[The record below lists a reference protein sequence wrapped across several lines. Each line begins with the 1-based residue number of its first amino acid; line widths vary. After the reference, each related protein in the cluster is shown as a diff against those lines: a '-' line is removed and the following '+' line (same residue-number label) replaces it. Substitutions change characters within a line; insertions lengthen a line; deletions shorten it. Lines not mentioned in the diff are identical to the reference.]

1 MCILMVMLAC
11 TRNTPH
17 TNIDV
22 STRNTLSIL
31 EKLIQ
36 EMSLYYGTCSRI
48 KTTPLCFGYVI
59 HVRTIILIY
68 LLSCPPTLIAQG
80 IASYALLLA
89 MTVLTFAILTVDE
102 LAADCENPFGV
113 SLLKK
118 EAFKKLLKRERSPCR
133 GHLSHILV
141 FSL

>member
-1 MCILMVMLAC
+1 
-11 TRNTPH
+11 
-17 TNIDV
+17 
-22 STRNTLSIL
+22 
-31 EKLIQ
+31 
-36 EMSLYYGTCSRI
+36 MSLYYGTCSRI

-118 EAFKKLLKRERSPCR
+118 EA
-133 GHLSHILV
+133 
-141 FSL
+141 

>member
-1 MCILMVMLAC
+1 M
-11 TRNTPH
+11 H
-17 TNIDV
+17 TNIDA
-22 STRNTLSIL
+22 SIRHTLSIL
-31 EKLIQ
+31 ENLIQ
-36 EMSLYYGTCSRI
+36 EMSLFYGTCSRI

-68 LLSCPPTLIAQG
+68 LISCPPTLIAQG

-113 SLLKK
+113 SFMKK
-118 EAFKKLLKRERSPCR
+118 CSRERHHRVEAVIKHTCFCFR
-133 GHLSHILV
+133 RILCDC
-141 FSL
+141 